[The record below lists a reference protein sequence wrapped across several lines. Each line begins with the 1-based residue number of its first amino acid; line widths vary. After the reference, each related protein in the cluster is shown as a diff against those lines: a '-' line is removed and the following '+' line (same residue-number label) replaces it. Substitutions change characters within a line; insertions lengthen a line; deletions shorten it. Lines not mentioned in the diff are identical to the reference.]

1 MMTTWD
7 ELTDLLGDPGDV
19 RSPAEQAGLYDALL
33 HAAPEQPPQGESAQ
47 RLAAALAEV
56 DRTWLAA
63 LGEDPTR
70 SRADIDRAVE
80 RCGHLRQAGGRS
92 ALPLR
97 YARVELCTFFGER
110 ADALEQLRVARL
122 FSFDDADAGAT
133 LAAARM
139 HDDFSGV
146 IRTTSGA
153 SKRPDADPAGTARS
167 LAASLLPYLAQRRKV
182 EAEDA
187 LMALAQVDVPVSLR
201 IPLLGD
207 QLEYLGLSGQW
218 ERGLALLRHTELSDI
233 RDTTAWGLLNTA
245 VGASLVLR
253 EANRAGYGSNA
264 LGSTISWTMSWGPSL
279 KVTGWDTVVHAYD
292 ALTAFARTI
301 AVRFD
306 ERNGNNGVSYRVES
320 RMAGEASGLAARSYG
335 TVTGTAVDEHRL
347 QLRGALLKDVN
358 ELLVLARGYG
368 LSSVHERAMKTAE
381 TVSRS
386 LELVTDDSQL
396 ETVVALR
403 IAFARLLLAL
413 GASERAE
420 RESLDTSELCL
431 SQGWIEL
438 ACASLA
444 TAARAAGSRNDME
457 AARTHW
463 RRVHEQ
469 MGDWGTSRMKER
481 LTVLTDAIGS
491 PEASSIALVLLAEVT
506 AKGVEAEPARAS
518 SAREVCRRARAEL
531 ERCKAVPSGVA
542 ERIAAVEQVIAPYG
556 RGRSGRHRGGGEETT
571 AAPSRARRVR
581 ESAGG

>member
-7 ELTDLLGDPGDV
+7 ELADLLDDPGDV
-19 RSPAEQAGLYDALL
+19 RSPAVQAGLYDALL
-33 HAAPEQPPQGESAQ
+33 HATAEQPPQGESAQ

-56 DRTWLAA
+56 DRIWLAA

-146 IRTTSGA
+146 TTSGA
-153 SKRPDADPAGTARS
+153 PKRPDADPAGTARS

-187 LMALAQVDVPVSLR
+187 LMSLGQVEAPVSLR
-201 IPLLGD
+201 VPLLGD

-218 ERGLALLRHTELSDI
+218 ERGLALLRHTNLSDT
-233 RDTTAWGLLNTA
+233 RNTTVWGLLNAA

-264 LGSTISWTMSWGPSL
+264 LGSSISWTMSWGPSL

-347 QLRGALLKDVN
+347 QHRGALLKDVN

-413 GASERAE
+413 GAAERAE

-431 SQGWIEL
+431 SQGWVEL

-444 TAARAAGSRNDME
+444 TAARGAGARNDTGTVR
-457 AARTHW
+457 AHW

-481 LTVLTDAIGS
+481 ITVLTDAIGS
-491 PEASSIALVLLAEVT
+491 PETSSIALVLLAEVT
-506 AKGVEAEPARAS
+506 AAGVEAEPALAS
-518 SAREVCRRARAEL
+518 SAREVCRRARAEI
-531 ERCKAVPSGVA
+531 ERCKTVPSGVA
-542 ERIAAVEQVIAPYG
+542 ERIAAVEQAIAPYG
-556 RGRSGRHRGGGEETT
+556 RGRSGRHRGGGEGTT
-571 AAPSRARRVR
+571 AAPGRSRRVR
-581 ESAGG
+581 EGVGG

>member
-7 ELTDLLGDPGDV
+7 ELADLLDDPGDV
-19 RSPAEQAGLYDALL
+19 RSPAVQAGLYDALL
-33 HAAPEQPPQGESAQ
+33 HATAEQPPQGESAQ
-47 RLAAALAEV
+47 RLAAALAEI

-187 LMALAQVDVPVSLR
+187 LMSLGQVEAPVSLR
-201 IPLLGD
+201 VPLLGD

-218 ERGLALLRHTELSDI
+218 ERGLALLRHTNLSDT
-233 RDTTAWGLLNTA
+233 RNTTVWGLLNAA

-264 LGSTISWTMSWGPSL
+264 LGSSISWTMSWGPSL

-320 RMAGEASGLAARSYG
+320 RMAGEASGLAARS
-335 TVTGTAVDEHRL
+335 
-347 QLRGALLKDVN
+347 
-358 ELLVLARGYG
+358 
-368 LSSVHERAMKTAE
+368 
-381 TVSRS
+381 
-386 LELVTDDSQL
+386 
-396 ETVVALR
+396 
-403 IAFARLLLAL
+403 
-413 GASERAE
+413 
-420 RESLDTSELCL
+420 
-431 SQGWIEL
+431 
-438 ACASLA
+438 
-444 TAARAAGSRNDME
+444 
-457 AARTHW
+457 
-463 RRVHEQ
+463 
-469 MGDWGTSRMKER
+469 
-481 LTVLTDAIGS
+481 
-491 PEASSIALVLLAEVT
+491 
-506 AKGVEAEPARAS
+506 
-518 SAREVCRRARAEL
+518 
-531 ERCKAVPSGVA
+531 
-542 ERIAAVEQVIAPYG
+542 
-556 RGRSGRHRGGGEETT
+556 
-571 AAPSRARRVR
+571 
-581 ESAGG
+581 